1 VLNAVVPADN
11 CPPDVHGAYRRGLV
25 RPFTVSDT
33 DDLPCQ
39 ELVELVTD
47 YLEDRL
53 PSSTRV
59 RFEAHLAQCSG
70 CRTYL
75 EQMRL
80 EIRTLGRLPVESIQ
94 PEARERLLDVFRDW
108 TRRPD

>member
-1 VLNAVVPADN
+1 
-11 CPPDVHGAYRRGLV
+11 
-25 RPFTVSDT
+25 VSDT

-47 YLEDRL
+47 YLENHLPVSSRL
-53 PSSTRV
+53 

-75 EQMRL
+75 EQMRQT
-80 EIRTLGRLPVESIQ
+80 IRAMGRLPTESIED
-94 PEARERLLDVFRDW
+94 EARDRLLEVFRDW
-108 TRRPD
+108 NRGPP

>member
-1 VLNAVVPADN
+1 M
-11 CPPDVHGAYRRGLV
+11 
-25 RPFTVSDT
+25 SSST

-53 PSSTRV
+53 PATERA
-59 RFEAHLAQCSG
+59 RFEAHLAICSG

-75 EQMRL
+75 EQMRQT
-80 EIRTLGRLPVESIQ
+80 IRSLGRLSEESI
-94 PEARERLLDVFRDW
+94 ESDAKSRLLAAFRDW
-108 TRRPD
+108 RRGTN

>member
-1 VLNAVVPADN
+1 M
-11 CPPDVHGAYRRGLV
+11 
-25 RPFTVSDT
+25 TSST

-53 PSSTRV
+53 PATERA
-59 RFEAHLAQCSG
+59 RFEAHLAICSG

-75 EQMRL
+75 EQMRQT
-80 EIRTLGRLPVESIQ
+80 IRSLGRLPAESID
-94 PEARERLLDVFRDW
+94 ADTKSRLLAVFRDW
-108 TRRPD
+108 RRGTS

>member
-1 VLNAVVPADN
+1 M
-11 CPPDVHGAYRRGLV
+11 
-25 RPFTVSDT
+25 SDS
-33 DDLPCQ
+33 DDMPCQ

-53 PSSTRV
+53 PGATRL

-75 EQMRL
+75 QQMRQT
-80 EIRTLGRLPVESIQ
+80 IQALGRLPTESIE
-94 PEARERLLDVFRDW
+94 PEARDQLLETFRDW
-108 TRRPD
+108 KRRSD